1 SVRATCSAPGPDES
15 ATRTSE
21 TSPGAWPSSSS
32 AASAPTAPSRTAP
45 RSAEV
50 GRRRRRRA
58 DRRRAALVA
67 RLPLAAGTGH
77 HVALALEA
85 RLLGLRL
92 LRIDAVVDAADA
104 PPGSLPAAAPAGG
117 GATTAGRR
125 RDVERLL

>member
-1 SVRATCSAPGPDES
+1 M
-15 ATRTSE
+15 
-21 TSPGAWPSSSS
+21 
-32 AASAPTAPSRTAP
+32 
-45 RSAEV
+45 

-125 RDVERLL
+125 RDVERLLAEAQASLGAARTGWSAPAPDASDRAQPRSVSSMICCP